1 MAESSQRF
9 SRARFTGEEVVSLL
23 DLEGEDGGLED
34 EFLPGSDDELGFLEE
49 EEEEDDVE
57 SDCEEPKYVIITD
70 TYLASIQ

>member
-34 EFLPGSDDELGFLEE
+34 EFFPGSDDELGFL

-57 SDCEEPKYVIITD
+57 SDCEEPKYVIIID
-70 TYLASIQ
+70 TYLASTQ